1 MDQELFLKS
10 KVEYRCRETK
20 TIVGIANALA
30 YGKQDAE
37 IVVERFKS
45 QTAGLMYIF
54 TINGKYTFVYYA
66 AKGTPER
73 EKYCL
78 YDDDEYECSG
88 GYQDVLRSFNNLFN
102 DRVAIKK

>member
-20 TIVGIANALA
+20 TIVGIANALG
-30 YGKQDAE
+30 YGKRNAE
-37 IVVERFKS
+37 IIVEGFKS
-45 QTAGLMYIF
+45 RSAGLMYIF

-78 YDDDEYECSG
+78 YDGNEYECSG
-88 GYQDVLRSFNNLFN
+88 GYQDVLKSFNNLFD
-102 DRVAIKK
+102 DRVATQK

>member
-20 TIVGIANALA
+20 TIVGIANALD
-30 YGKQDAE
+30 YGKRNAE

-45 QTAGLMYIF
+45 RTAGLMYIF
-54 TINGKYTFVYYA
+54 TVNGKYTFVYYA

-78 YDDDEYECSG
+78 YDGNEYECSG
-88 GYQDVLRSFNNLFN
+88 GYQDVLKSFNNLFD
-102 DRVAIKK
+102 DRVATQK

>member
-1 MDQELFLKS
+1 MDQELFLKN
-10 KVEYRCRETK
+10 KIKYYCRETK
-20 TIVGIANALA
+20 TIVGIANALG
-30 YGKQDAE
+30 YEKQNVE

-45 QTAGLMYIF
+45 RTAGLMYIF
-54 TINGKYTFVYYA
+54 TVNGKQTFVYYA

-78 YDDDEYECSG
+78 YDSDKYECSG
-88 GYQDVLRSFNNLFN
+88 GYQDVLKSFNNLFN

>member
-20 TIVGIANALA
+20 TIVGVANALG
-30 YGKQDAE
+30 YGKQNAE

-45 QTAGLMYIF
+45 RTAGLMYIF
-54 TINGKYTFVYYA
+54 TVNGKYTFVYYA

-78 YDDDEYECSG
+78 YDGNKYECSG
-88 GYQDVLRSFNNLFN
+88 GYQDVLKSFNNLFD
-102 DRVAIKK
+102 DRVATQK